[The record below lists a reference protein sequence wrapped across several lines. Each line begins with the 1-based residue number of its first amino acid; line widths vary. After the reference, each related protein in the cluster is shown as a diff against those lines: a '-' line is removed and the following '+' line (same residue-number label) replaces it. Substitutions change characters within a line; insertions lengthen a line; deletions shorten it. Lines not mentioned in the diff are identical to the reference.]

1 MNGEEHLILTSL
13 IINVPSTLPNKVILT
28 IAVDT
33 HRITS
38 KAYSIAYKKLSNVTT
53 YGRQSNIHL
62 IIIANYN
69 DTTQCTTTHHCI
81 SSIQYEWFNS

>member
-33 HRITS
+33 HRITP
-38 KAYSIAYKKLSNVTT
+38 KAYSIAYK
-53 YGRQSNIHL
+53 
-62 IIIANYN
+62 
-69 DTTQCTTTHHCI
+69 
-81 SSIQYEWFNS
+81 